1 MSHINTWPQSKYK
14 FSLFDN
20 SAQVK
25 TVEEVQKL
33 FPKAKAIINLW
44 YFSLKDQP
52 EHNVKYFDHQN
63 GGVMLKGKW
72 VYEKYDFPGLCIDK
86 NGNASVGNKAD
97 ATWEYT
103 ACSQA
108 CYIDGK
114 LVSNKDWPVDG
125 VTYSG
130 FNSNGDVVTMLSVEE
145 EGLTG
150 KDAVRLM
157 LNAGCKTILRWDGSY
172 STRGYILGKFIKPLL
187 NRPIRGWLI
196 IEERETANPVPT
208 VKKKVMLD
216 PGHGIETAGKC
227 APDKSYY
234 EHEFNLDMAFR
245 IKKILER
252 HNVEVS
258 ITRSTEN
265 DVSLANRVN
274 MANKIK
280 DLDLFASL
288 HSNASGNGVV
298 WTEPSGYGIYT
309 SMAGVT
315 AGRNIAAG
323 KLIAR
328 AKEAGTKLWGNG
340 LFHDGL
346 YVLKY
351 TNASAILIEHGFHTN
366 KAETELL
373 RTSEYRQKLAEIDS
387 KGILDFLGIK
397 WVDEVI
403 PKPWYAEH
411 QEWAITQGI
420 SDGTR
425 PLEMMTRA
433 EAWAMFKKYNDRK

>member
-1 MSHINTWPQSKYK
+1 
-14 FSLFDN
+14 
-20 SAQVK
+20 
-25 TVEEVQKL
+25 
-33 FPKAKAIINLW
+33 
-44 YFSLKDQP
+44 
-52 EHNVKYFDHQN
+52 
-63 GGVMLKGKW
+63 
-72 VYEKYDFPGLCIDK
+72 
-86 NGNASVGNKAD
+86 
-97 ATWEYT
+97 
-103 ACSQA
+103 
-108 CYIDGK
+108 
-114 LVSNKDWPVDG
+114 
-125 VTYSG
+125 
-130 FNSNGDVVTMLSVEE
+130 MLSVEE

-150 KDAVRLM
+150 SQAVQLM

-187 NRPIRGWLI
+187 NRPVRGWLI
-196 IEERETANPVPT
+196 IEERDVANPVPV
-208 VKKKVMLD
+208 VKKKVILD

-258 ITRSTEN
+258 LTRSTEN

-280 DLDLFASL
+280 DLDLFVSL

-309 SMAGVT
+309 SKAGAA

-328 AKEAGTKLWGNG
+328 AKETSIKLWGNG

-351 TNASAILIEHGFHTN
+351 TNAPAILVEHGFHTN

-397 WVDEVI
+397 WVDEFI
-403 PKPWYAEH
+403 PKPWYAEY